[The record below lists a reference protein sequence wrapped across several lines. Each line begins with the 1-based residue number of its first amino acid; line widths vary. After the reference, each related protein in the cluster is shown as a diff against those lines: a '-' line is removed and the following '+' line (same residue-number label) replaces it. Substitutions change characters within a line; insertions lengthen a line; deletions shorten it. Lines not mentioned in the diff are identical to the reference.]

1 VTNTEHEKTLRDEQ
15 ARTAITELL
24 ARIAPGNDLDA
35 VPPDADLR
43 AELDLDSMDFLGFV
57 VGLDDKVG
65 VAVPEEDYSELTTM
79 RGAVDY
85 VSSHL
90 PTAG

>member
-1 VTNTEHEKTLRDEQ
+1 MTSTEHEKTQRDEQ
-15 ARTAITELL
+15 ARTAIIELL
-24 ARIAPGNDLDA
+24 ARIAPGNDLEA
-35 VPPDADLR
+35 IPPDADLR

-65 VAVPEEDYSELTTM
+65 VAVPEEDYPKLTTI
-79 RGAVDY
+79 RGAVGY

-90 PTAG
+90 PAA

>member
-1 VTNTEHEKTLRDEQ
+1 MTSTEHEKTPRDER
-15 ARTAITELL
+15 ARAAITELL
-24 ARIAPGNDLDA
+24 ARISPGNDLA
-35 VPPDADLR
+35 AIPPDADLR

-65 VAVPEEDYSELTTM
+65 VAVPEEDYPQLTTM

-85 VSSHL
+85 VASRL
-90 PTAG
+90 PQP